1 MTTISFDAVAED
13 GTIRIPARYTK
24 QVQSKVRVLLF
35 PVQQTGDAKSSRIPF
50 YGFDTSGHKFDRDE
64 ANAR

>member
-13 GTIRIPARYTK
+13 GTIRIPAKYTK

-35 PVQQTGDAKSSRIPF
+35 PMQQTESAKSSRIPF
-50 YGFDTSGHKFDRDE
+50 YGFNTSGYKFDREE